1 MNYHKCFFNAKR
13 QNILNFKNG
22 TGDERIG
29 RKDEKKMG
37 RNIFKEMERRSR
49 QRMLSGY
56 MMRYDGDEG
65 AGGSGNGEGANGGGE
80 GNPTEVEG
88 KKQTFDDILSNKEYQ
103 AEFDRRVSKA
113 IETAKSK
120 WQGEQN
126 STLDEKINSAIKT
139 AKEEYEKDLN
149 ETKFNSALNMELL
162 RSKAVDIDMVKVKL
176 KLDDIKLNEDGSLSG
191 LSDQLKEIK
200 EKYGFLFE
208 DHKQKYNPTGGGTPD
223 TVTTLRDA
231 IAENY
236 KKK

>member
-1 MNYHKCFFNAKR
+1 
-13 QNILNFKNG
+13 
-22 TGDERIG
+22 
-29 RKDEKKMG
+29 
-37 RNIFKEMERRSR
+37 
-49 QRMLSGY
+49 ML
-56 MMRYDGDEG
+56 RYDGDEG
-65 AGGSGNGEGANGGGE
+65 AGGSGNGANGGGE
-80 GNPTEVEG
+80 GNPTGAEG

-120 WQGEQN
+120 WQGEQD
-126 STLDEKINSAIKT
+126 STLDDKINSAIKT
-139 AKEEYEKDLN
+139 AKEAYEKDLN

-162 RSKAVDIDMVKVKL
+162 KSKAVDVDMVKVKL

-191 LSDQLKEIK
+191 LSEQLKEIK
-200 EKYGFLFE
+200 DKYGFLFE
-208 DHKQKYNPTGGGTPD
+208 GNKQKYAPAGGGTPD

>member
-1 MNYHKCFFNAKR
+1 
-13 QNILNFKNG
+13 
-22 TGDERIG
+22 
-29 RKDEKKMG
+29 MG
-37 RNIFKEMERRSR
+37 KRNIFKEIERRSR

-56 MMRYDGDEG
+56 MMRYDGDDG
-65 AGGSGNGEGANGGGE
+65 TGGSGNGEGANGGDN
-80 GNPTEVEG
+80 GNPTGAVTG
-88 KKQTFDDILSNKEYQ
+88 KQTFDDILSNKEYQ

-120 WQGEQN
+120 WQGEQDT
-126 STLDEKINSAIKT
+126 TLDEKINSAIKT

-162 RSKAVDIDMVKVKL
+162 KSKAVDVDMVKVKL

-208 DHKQKYNPTGGGTPD
+208 DYRQKYNPTGGGTPD

>member
-1 MNYHKCFFNAKR
+1 
-13 QNILNFKNG
+13 
-22 TGDERIG
+22 
-29 RKDEKKMG
+29 
-37 RNIFKEMERRSR
+37 
-49 QRMLSGY
+49 MLSGY
-56 MMRYDGDEG
+56 MLRYDGDEG
-65 AGGSGNGEGANGGGE
+65 AGGSSEGANGGGE
-80 GNPTEVEG
+80 GNPTGAEG

-113 IETAKSK
+113 IETAKTK
-120 WQGEQN
+120 WQGDQDT
-126 STLDEKINSAIKT
+126 TLDEKINSAIKT

-162 RSKAVDIDMVKVKL
+162 KSKVVDVDMVKVKL

-191 LSDQLKEIK
+191 LYDQLKEIK

-208 DHKQKYNPTGGGTPD
+208 DHKQKYNPAGGGTPD

-231 IAENY
+231 IADNY